1 MKEKIINFTFCL
13 FCFIAIFFI
22 FKNNNVVAGVIINAV
37 NLFLNKVFVSLFP
50 MFIINDILVN
60 AGLPFYFYKLFN
72 PLFKKLFH
80 TSGICSYVFIMSLI
94 SGTPSQAYILKNLV
108 ANNNI
113 NETEASHYLY
123 FTYFSNPLFLTLIL
137 STMFPINSV
146 VKIILIHYVSNI
158 IIGIIVRKHAPL
170 IRENQINYNINL
182 NIGNVLIKSIS
193 KSVNTL
199 LMILGTIV
207 FYMLLSFLIVQIIPT
222 SDFLKVLIS
231 GLLEITNGL
240 NLLNTIIVASKLKE
254 IIAILIISFG
264 GISIHTQI
272 KAILEDTSISYSSF
286 LKGRIMQALISA
298 TLVLLF

>member
-60 AGLPFYFYKLFN
+60 VGLPFFFYKLFN
-72 PLFKKLFH
+72 PFFKKLFH
-80 TSGICSYVFIMSLI
+80 TSGIAAYVFIMSLI

-108 ANNNI
+108 QNKTI
-113 NETEASHYLY
+113 TEQEASHYLY

-137 STMFPINSV
+137 SSIFSINLAI
-146 VKIILIHYVSNI
+146 KIILIHYISNI
-158 IIGIIVRKHAPL
+158 IIGVL
-170 IRENQINYNINL
+170 IRKNAPEIREIKINYTSSL

-193 KSVNTL
+193 KAVSTL

-207 FYMLLSFLIVQIIPT
+207 FYMFLSFLIVQIIPVT
-222 SDFLKVLIS
+222 GILKVIIS
-231 GLLEITNGL
+231 GFLEITNGL
-240 NLLNTIIVASKLKE
+240 NSLASLFVALKLKE
-254 IIAILIISFG
+254 IIAVAIISFG

-272 KAILEDTSISYSSF
+272 KSLLEDTSISYSSF
-286 LKGRIMQALISA
+286 FKGRVMQTIISIILI
-298 TLVLLF
+298 LIF

>member
-60 AGLPFYFYKLFN
+60 VGLPFFFYKLFN
-72 PLFKKLFH
+72 PFFKKLFH
-80 TSGICSYVFIMSLI
+80 TSGIAAYVFIMSLI

-108 ANNNI
+108 QNKTI
-113 NETEASHYLY
+113 TEQEASHYLY

-137 STMFPINSV
+137 SSIFSINIAI
-146 VKIILIHYVSNI
+146 KIILIHYISNI
-158 IIGIIVRKHAPL
+158 IIGVL
-170 IRENQINYNINL
+170 IRKNAPEIREIKINYTSSL

-193 KSVNTL
+193 KAVSTL

-207 FYMLLSFLIVQIIPT
+207 FYMLLSFLIVQTIPVT
-222 SDFLKVLIS
+222 GILKVIIS
-231 GLLEITNGL
+231 GFLEITNGL
-240 NLLNTIIVASKLKE
+240 NSLASLFVALKLKE
-254 IIAILIISFG
+254 IIAVAIISFG

-272 KAILEDTSISYSSF
+272 KSLLEDTSISYSSF
-286 LKGRIMQALISA
+286 FKGRVMQTIISIILI
-298 TLVLLF
+298 LIF